1 MYNKKALLYAS
12 VFCYGRVKKKMSY
25 LVVPFI
31 TSSIVPSSS
40 NFNAAR
46 YGCRWVAY
54 ENKVLFFPFP
64 TAAAAIHS
72 KTVNDSISFERVSEA
87 RSFAVTSENLKWKP
101 TSDIRNI
108 KNKLMISVCEYYV
121 TEPMYSN
128 LKKKQACTLW
138 AHAPSAEIFVMI
150 VTGGPAD
157 HI

>member
-1 MYNKKALLYAS
+1 MRIKCS
-12 VFCYGRVKKKMSY
+12 
-25 LVVPFI
+25 
-31 TSSIVPSSS
+31 
-40 NFNAAR
+40 
-46 YGCRWVAY
+46 
-54 ENKVLFFPFP
+54 FFPFP

-128 LKKKQACTLW
+128 LKKKQACTL
-138 AHAPSAEIFVMI
+138 
-150 VTGGPAD
+150 
-157 HI
+157 